1 MRSAGFNGA
10 TSFQKWKLYNEIHNR
25 VRTSCV
31 SMEPLLF
38 RNGNFN
44 SYWLLFISFAEM
56 VSMEPL
62 LFRNGNTL
70 DICLQSIRLYGHVSM
85 EPLLFRNGNSGFSS
99 PGSARKRSF
108 NGATSFQK
116 WK

>member
-1 MRSAGFNGA
+1 MEPLLFRNGNMVAVCIIVAITMVSFNGA
-10 TSFQKWKLYNEIHNR
+10 TSFQKWKCQGSLGYHHR
-25 VRTSCV
+25 PSDV

-38 RNGNFN
+38 RNGNTMQ
-44 SYWLLFISFAEM
+44 SFAAVCGSEQSM

-62 LFRNGNTL
+62 LFRNGNL
-70 DICLQSIRLYGHVSM
+70 AAKVVRLIRTADS
-85 EPLLFRNGNSGFSS
+85 
-99 PGSARKRSF
+99 KRF